1 LGVHNPFQLY
11 EIKLNLTESELHAL
25 SMTIRNTVPN
35 NKFIENLI
43 MKIYD
48 EVEEKLKEIKK
59 NE

>member
-1 LGVHNPFQLY
+1 
-11 EIKLNLTESELHAL
+11 
-25 SMTIRNTVPN
+25 MTIRNTVPN